1 MRIRLKDGGKVL
13 AFLSELRRFERMP
26 GGENVPWRDLHPC
39 LHEKTVTTSFDTHYF
54 YQDVWAFRKIVRSG
68 APEHVDVGS
77 KVDYIGFLTAV
88 TKVTFIDIRPLETQ
102 LDNLAN
108 LPGSIL
114 SMPYPDGSVPSL
126 SCLHVAEHIGL
137 AGTETAR
144 PLGTAKACA
153 ELRRVLSPGG
163 NLFGLPWYARVC
175 FNAHRIHSTGQILRC
190 FEGLTLGVFLRG
202 RRRVYTVNAD
212 MAAADSRN
220 TGAGCSLHE
229 IGRKVKS
236 RVGNGEYD
244 VVEDPDPVTGRPP
257 GAGALHDPRPPP
269 PVE

>member
-1 MRIRLKDGGKVL
+1 MRLRLEDAGKYF
-13 AFLSELRRFERMP
+13 AFLSERKRFERMP
-26 GGENVPWRDLHPC
+26 GGGKVPWRDLHPC
-39 LHEKTVTTSFDTHYF
+39 LHEKTATTSFDTHYF

-137 AGTETAR
+137 GR
-144 PLGTAKACA
+144 YGDPLDPLGTAKACA
-153 ELRRVLSPGG
+153 ELRRVLAPGG
-163 NLFGLPWYARVC
+163 NLYFGLPVGTPRVC

-190 FEGLTLGVFLRG
+190 FEGLTLREFSFVDDGGGF
-202 RRRVYTVNAD
+202 TVNAD
-212 MAAADSRN
+212 RTAADS
-220 TGAGCSLHE
+220 AKYGCGLFHFT
-229 IGRKVKS
+229 K
-236 RVGNGEYD
+236 
-244 VVEDPDPVTGRPP
+244 
-257 GAGALHDPRPPP
+257 
-269 PVE
+269 